1 MSLDPA
7 APNPYP
13 GLRPFQADETELYFG
28 RDEQRIELLHRLRL
42 TRLLAIVGTSG
53 SGKSSLVWAG
63 LLPGLHG
70 GFMAGRSASWRIVDM
85 RPGTNAIANL
95 ASALDRPG
103 ALRDTP
109 DSGGPSFTEATLRR
123 SGLGLVEVVRE
134 ARLPD
139 GENLLVLVD
148 QFEELFRAID
158 TTDLPQ
164 TGDDASAFIKLLLE
178 AARQPALPIYI
189 VLTMRS
195 DFLGECARF
204 RDLPEAL
211 NNGQYLVPRLTH
223 DQRTEA
229 IVGSAAMFGV
239 TLSSALLNRVL
250 NDVGENP
257 DQLPILQHA
266 LMRTWAQ
273 WQQRPP
279 ERAASRVIE
288 LADYLQVGG
297 MAQALSQHANAVFDG
312 LGAGRSAEA
321 AQRRQAI
328 AERLFKRLAGT
339 GAGGRLVRR
348 LASVQEV
355 ADVAGASP
363 AEVIEVVEAFRA
375 PGNSFLM
382 PPAGEPLGPQQYL
395 DISHESLI
403 RNWSKFIGWVD
414 TQVTP
419 PRSHTGWVEQEAES
433 ARVYERL
440 SSTALL
446 ASKQQA
452 ALWVQ
457 PDLGVALQWRDTQQ
471 PNRAWSLRYNSA
483 FEPAMAFLAASQ
495 AKAQATEDRNS
506 RRRRTGAMAVALT
519 FALMLTG
526 SLNWLKDELSAA
538 DKMVKQAQETSTALQ
553 QHRALV
559 QLYQVRLAGGS
570 TAAPAQACE
579 MPGPPGAPSAS
590 PDALSARLCDPS
602 HTLTAADQAEALAL
616 EQVIDGRWVEAS
628 TRLNGPAVDGSD
640 LALAR
645 ELLNRLATTRSPA
658 DRYERG
664 LLRRL
669 AALPSATDP
678 EQAPGTQQTRV
689 EAGRLSHPVHQRI
702 GQLLAREGQTALN
715 EEEQK
720 LLDAYENAEQ
730 ARSDGGSNTQREN
743 STARATALADELRR
757 RPHGAAYAD
766 LAMLALKPESRVIEF
781 VQTSAY
787 YLRDWAW
794 LIGIV
799 MVWPAWRLRRWLQRR
814 QPQAIPARP
823 NHLRRVAAHL
833 VDFTVAGGLA
843 LLAGGLVSALLGIGH
858 LLARGA
864 GGTGWIND
872 SGGAAGTLAACAW
885 LLCRDA
891 LKLRY
896 RRSIGMALFDLRPLC
911 GAGPD
916 AGAVGLRVSLR
927 RNAVLMLIAL
937 LLLGAGLTVGTV
949 GVLLAAPLSLL
960 LFPLFNYGW
969 TRWHQGQTWIDQ
981 RSGTRVVDADSAE
994 SLAARP

>member
-1 MSLDPA
+1 MNPDPA

-42 TRLLAIVGTSG
+42 SRLLAIVGTSG
-53 SGKSSLVWAG
+53 SGKSSLVRAG

-70 GFMAGRSASWRIVDM
+70 GFMAGRSARLRIVDM

-95 ASALDRPG
+95 ARALDRPG
-103 ALRDTP
+103 ALCDAP

-123 SGLGLVEVVRE
+123 SGLGLVEAVRE
-134 ARLPD
+134 ARLPA
-139 GENLLVLVD
+139 GENVLVLVD

-164 TGDDASAFIKLLLE
+164 TGDEASAFIKLLLE

-211 NNGQYLVPRLTH
+211 NDGQYLVPRLTH

-229 IVGSAAMFGV
+229 IVGPAAMYGV

-279 ERAASRVIE
+279 ERVASRVIE

-297 MAQALSQHANAVFDG
+297 MAQALSQHANAVYDG
-312 LGAGRSAEA
+312 LAAGSAPEA
-321 AQRRQAI
+321 GLRRQAI

-355 ADVAGASP
+355 ADVAGATT
-363 AEVIEVVEAFRA
+363 AEVIAVVEAFRA

-382 PPAGEPLGPQQYL
+382 PPAGEPLGPQDYL

-403 RNWSKFIGWVD
+403 RNWSKFVGWVD
-414 TQVTP
+414 TQVNP
-419 PRSHTGWVEQEAES
+419 PRAHTGWVEQEAES

-446 ASKQQA
+446 ASKHQA

-471 PNRAWSLRYNSA
+471 PNQAWSLRYNTA
-483 FEPAMAFLAASQ
+483 FTPAMAFLAASQ
-495 AKAQATEDRNS
+495 AKAQAAEDRNS
-506 RRRRTGAMAVALT
+506 RRRRTGALTVALV

-538 DKMVKQAQETSTALQ
+538 DKMVKQAQETRAALQ

-559 QLYQVRLAGGS
+559 QLYQVRQAGSSGAS
-570 TAAPAQACE
+570 PAQACATQ
-579 MPGPPGAPSAS
+579 GPPDAPSAS
-590 PDALSARLCDPS
+590 ADGLAARLCDPA
-602 HTLTAADQAEALAL
+602 HTLTQADQAEVLAL
-616 EQVIDGRWVEAS
+616 EQVIDGRWTEAS

-645 ELLNRLATTRSPA
+645 ELLNRLATTRSPD
-658 DRYERG
+658 DRNERG

-669 AALPSATDP
+669 AGLPAPSDP
-678 EQAPGTQQTRV
+678 DQGPGTQQTRND
-689 EAGRLSHPVHQRI
+689 AGQLRHPVHHRI
-702 GQLLAREGQTALN
+702 GQLLAKQGLTALN

-720 LLDAYENAEQ
+720 LLEAYESAEQ
-730 ARSDGGSNTQREN
+730 ARSDGGSSAQREN
-743 STARATALADELRR
+743 STARGTALADELRR

-781 VQTSAY
+781 VQSGAY

-799 MVWPAWRLRRWLQRR
+799 MVWPAWRVRRWLQQR
-814 QPQAIPARP
+814 QHQAIPARP

-833 VDFTVAGGLA
+833 VDFTIAGGLA

-858 LLARGA
+858 LLARGS
-864 GGTGWIND
+864 GGTGWIEE
-872 SGGAAGTLAACAW
+872 SSVFAGGLAATAW

-896 RRSIGMALFDLRPLC
+896 RRSVGMALFDLRPLC
-911 GAGPD
+911 DALPDPGAI
-916 AGAVGLRVSLR
+916 GLRVSLR
-927 RNAVLMLIAL
+927 RNQVLALIAL
-937 LLLGAGLTVGTV
+937 LSFGAGLAMGAV
-949 GVLLAAPLSLL
+949 GVLLVALLSLL
-960 LFPLFNYGW
+960 LFPLFNFGW
-969 TRWHQGQTWIDQ
+969 SRWHQGRTWIDQ
-981 RSGTRVVDADSAE
+981 RSRTRVVDADSTE